1 MTTYIIGRVLA
12 TIPALIVVSLV
23 VFFMLRLA
31 PGDPAVI
38 IAGPFATA
46 AMVEQVREEMG
57 LNRPLPVQ
65 LGVWYADI
73 FRGDLGSSLFG
84 GSEVVDL
91 IRARIVPTMALALLS
106 EAFAVMFAVPLGIIA
121 AWKANTLIDRSIM
134 VFATL
139 GYTIPL
145 FWLGLLLIKLLA
157 VQLDLF
163 PAAGYVKPQED
174 LAGFFYR
181 LALPVL
187 ATGLVVMA
195 LIARMTRAMML
206 EALREDYIRTARAKG
221 LADGVVLIRHALRNA
236 ILPIITVIGLGFAL
250 LLGGVVVTENVFAIP
265 GLGRLLVTSIYHR
278 DYPVIQGTIL
288 VVSAIYA
295 FVNLLVDISYGYLD
309 PRIRY

>member
-12 TIPALIVVSLV
+12 TIPVLIVVSLV
-23 VFFMLRLA
+23 VFFLLRLA

-46 AMVEQVREEMG
+46 AMVEEVREEMG

-73 FRGDLGSSLFG
+73 SRGNLGSSLFG
-84 GSEVVDL
+84 GNEVVDL
-91 IRARIVPTMALALLS
+91 IKARIIPTISLAILS
-106 EAFAVMFAVPLGIIA
+106 DVFAVAFAVPLGIIA
-121 AWKANTLIDRSIM
+121 AWKANTWIDRSIM

-145 FWLGLLLIKLLA
+145 FWLGLLLIQLLA
-157 VQLDLF
+157 VQFDLF
-163 PAAGYVKPQED
+163 PAAGYVKPSED
-174 LAGFFYR
+174 LGGFFYR
-181 LALPVL
+181 LVLPVL

-195 LIARMTRAMML
+195 LIARMTRATML

-221 LADGVVLIRHALRNA
+221 LADTAVLVRHALRNA

-250 LLGGVVVTENVFAIP
+250 LLGGVVVTENVFALP
-265 GLGRLLVTSIYHR
+265 GLGRLLVTAIYHR

>member
-12 TIPALIVVSLV
+12 TIPVLIVVSLV
-23 VFFMLRLA
+23 VFFLLRLA

-46 AMVEQVREEMG
+46 AMVEEVREEMG

-73 FRGDLGSSLFG
+73 SRGNLGSSLFG

-91 IRARIVPTMALALLS
+91 IKARIIPTISLAILS
-106 EAFAVMFAVPLGIIA
+106 DVFAVAFAVPLGIIA
-121 AWKANTLIDRSIM
+121 AWKANTWIDRSIM

-145 FWLGLLLIKLLA
+145 FWLGLLLIQLLA
-157 VQLDLF
+157 VQFDLF
-163 PAAGYVKPQED
+163 PAAGYVKPSED
-174 LAGFFYR
+174 LGGFFYR
-181 LALPVL
+181 LVLPVL

-195 LIARMTRAMML
+195 LIARMTRATML

-221 LADGVVLIRHALRNA
+221 LADTAVLVRHALRNA

-250 LLGGVVVTENVFAIP
+250 LLGGVVVTENVFALP
-265 GLGRLLVTSIYHR
+265 GLGRLLVTAIYHR